1 MLDSSIQSIIDAFS
15 ENIAIADERGD
26 IVAVNVGWRRFG
38 DQTIS
43 RSPSYCVNTN
53 YLAVLDD
60 GEVGAQVRR
69 GFLDMV
75 SGRKR
80 SVFNRVSVPQP
91 HREALVPAHHH
102 ALLPRRGQLFP
113 CGAQGRSRS
122 IEAEHALENI
132 LLPDHRR
139 PRQHPQKKDP
149 YTSGHQRRTALLSTR
164 IARDLGL
171 PARTVLGVWFGGLI
185 HDVGKIY
192 VPAEVLNRPGRL
204 SRLELE
210 LIREHP
216 LVGWDIVHHIEFPWP
231 VAATVLQHHERL
243 DGSGYRRASPAM
255 PSSSTP
261 ADRGRRG
268 RVRGHDEPPP
278 VPRGSPQVPRNHR
291 AHERPWPL
299 LQSGRRRRL
308 PRHRG
313 GGRLR
318 VRAARAAARPV
329 LTGAAV
335 KELAAASERV
345 AGRRRRGVFDTAA
358 VGPC

>member
-1 MLDSSIQSIIDAFS
+1 MLESSIQSIIDAFS
-15 ENIAIADERGD
+15 ENVAITDERGD

-38 DQTIS
+38 DRNDL

-75 SGRKR
+75 SGER
-80 SVFNRVSVPQP
+80 SVFEIEYPCHSPIEKRWYLLTITRFFHAGASYFLVAHKDVTSVKNQE
-91 HREALVPAHHH
+91 R
-102 ALLPRRGQLFP
+102 
-113 CGAQGRSRS
+113 
-122 IEAEHALENI
+122 ALENVLFQTI
-132 LLPDHRR
+132 DALGNTLE
-139 PRQHPQKKDP
+139 KKDP

-243 DGSGYRRASPAM
+243 DGSGYPQGLAGDAIVLDARIVAVADVFEAMTSHRPYRAALPKSHAITELT
-255 PSSSTP
+255 SG
-261 ADRGRRG
+261 RGRFYDPA
-268 RVRGHDEPPP
+268 VVDACLAIVAADDFEFAQLEPP
-278 VPRGSPQVPRNHR
+278 
-291 AHERPWPL
+291 L
-299 LQSGRRRRL
+299 DL
-308 PRHRG
+308 
-313 GGRLR
+313 
-318 VRAARAAARPV
+318 
-329 LTGAAV
+329 
-335 KELAAASERV
+335 
-345 AGRRRRGVFDTAA
+345 F
-358 VGPC
+358 